1 MLEKLDSIAWSQLT
15 HAYGPA
21 TDVPAQIR
29 NLTSA
34 DKGERENALWELCGN
49 IFHQGTRYQS
59 TPHAVPFLYE
69 LIASPETPDRH
80 EIVYLLVNLA
90 LGYEEYY
97 LPGGLDAVS
106 FRRSLEESD
115 SQISPSDR
123 EKCDK
128 YGFGSRVDLD
138 CYDSVQKGVPVLIE
152 LLTDGDERLRCAA
165 TYALA
170 WFPENARESIP
181 AIRQCLANTS
191 DEIEMA
197 NALIAYGLLTRN
209 SQSAVNES
217 ELHDFLSHASL
228 IVRVAAAIAL
238 ARDPLT
244 DDIIEILVAA
254 ILATEELQSPG
265 DDIRFN
271 AGDLAGYASLV
282 LASGGARAR
291 DKIIPA
297 LCEVLKS
304 VNKYQSL
311 DVTRSLLRLIVAG
324 RTTPIK
330 DTPAATL
337 DPLELYAL
345 RAIAT
350 HGGWKIS
357 GYLHVNYSDLVREYG
372 LPDSQ
377 ESLIEYLSQ

>member
-15 HAYGPA
+15 HAYGA
-21 TDVPAQIR
+21 AIDVPAQIR

-34 DKGERENALWELCGN
+34 DKGERENALWGLYGN
-49 IFHQGTRYQS
+49 IFHQGTRYQA
-59 TPHAVPFLYE
+59 TPHAVPFLYA

-90 LGYEEYY
+90 LGYEEAY
-97 LPGGLDAVS
+97 LPDGLDVVS
-106 FRRSLEESD
+106 FRRAFEESD
-115 SQISPSDR
+115 SQMSQSDR
-123 EKCDK
+123 EECDK
-128 YGFGSRVDLD
+128 YGFGPRVDLA
-138 CYDSVQKGVPVLIE
+138 CYDSVQKGVPALIE
-152 LLTDGDERLRCAA
+152 LLTDDDEQLRRAA
-165 TYALA
+165 IYALA

-181 AIRQCLANTS
+181 VIRQCLANAS
-191 DEIEMA
+191 DEIEIA
-197 NALIAYGLLTRN
+197 DALIAYGVLARS

-217 ELHDFLSHASL
+217 ELRDFLSHASL

-254 ILATEELQSPG
+254 ILATEELQSLG
-265 DDIRFN
+265 EDIRFN
-271 AGDLAGYASLV
+271 EGDLAGYASLV
-282 LASGGARAR
+282 LARGGARAR

-297 LCEVLKS
+297 LCEALKS

-311 DVTRSLLRLIVAG
+311 DVTRSLLHLIVAG

-350 HGGWKIS
+350 HGGWKI
-357 GYLHVNYSDLVREYG
+357 GNYLYVNYSHLAREYG